1 MDKKGKRK
9 LVHAMTIRIALPA
22 LLTILLLTAAGTLTG
37 TGSKAK
43 KS

>member
-22 LLTILLLTAAGTLTG
+22 LLILLTVLL
-37 TGSKAK
+37 
-43 KS
+43 